1 MEFLNDSGDH
11 THGEVNEEQLAKKL
25 GEFEVLLLAR
35 YIPSRLEAC
44 DKPHQA
50 QSDRNEKEMVDRGD
64 TELPS
69 RKIQYVHMDN
79 PSTDIS
85 AGCRNVAPIS
95 GTKVLLVASQTT
107 PDVRGVTEA
116 PLAKILVPLITLW
129 IVWGSTYVG
138 LGMMVKTMPPLLGA
152 GTRFLAAAAILAV
165 VVLILR
171 GPRVFNVTWA
181 QFRGAMFM
189 GASLLGI
196 GIGILSLAQ
205 RYVPSGIA
213 ALIVSV
219 MPLWIIFF
227 RLRAGDRPA
236 RLTVIGVGVGL
247 FGLGLMLL
255 PGGTQPQ
262 GGAGTTQVTLWSIAI
277 AIGSFC
283 WAFFSWRSTRY
294 QQPNDLLVTTVIEL
308 FSAGFMLSALGLITG
323 DRWESAKYSTESWIG
338 WGALVL
344 ASAIVYSAYVWL
356 LGNAPMS
363 LVSTYAYV
371 NPVVAVLLGFIV
383 LSEPLTSDVILGLT
397 IVVGGVILV
406 VSGERRPK
414 LVPQELG

>member
-1 MEFLNDSGDH
+1 
-11 THGEVNEEQLAKKL
+11 
-25 GEFEVLLLAR
+25 
-35 YIPSRLEAC
+35 
-44 DKPHQA
+44 
-50 QSDRNEKEMVDRGD
+50 
-64 TELPS
+64 
-69 RKIQYVHMDN
+69 MDN
-79 PSTDIS
+79 PSTEIS
-85 AGCRNVAPIS
+85 AGCRNVTPIS
-95 GTKVLLVASQTT
+95 GTKVLLVASQLT

-129 IVWGSTYVG
+129 IVWGSTYMGIG
-138 LGMMVKTMPPLLGA
+138 LMVKTMPPLLGT
-152 GTRFLAAAAILAV
+152 GTRFLTASALLAV

-171 GPRVFNVTWA
+171 GPRVFFVTAA
-181 QFRGAMFM
+181 QFRGAVFM
-189 GASLLGI
+189 GASILGL

-227 RLRAGDRPA
+227 RFRAGDRPS
-236 RLTVIGVGVGL
+236 RLTLFGVGIGL
-247 FGLGLMLL
+247 LGLVLMLL

-262 GGAGTTQVTLWSIAI
+262 GGAGPTQVTIWSIAI
-277 AIGSFC
+277 AVGSFF

-294 QQPNDLLVTTVIEL
+294 EQPKDLLVTTVIEL
-308 FSAGFMLSALGLITG
+308 LTAGFVLTILSLITG
-323 DRWESAKYSTESWIG
+323 DRWDGAKYSTESWIG

-344 ASAIVYSAYVWL
+344 ASAIAYAAYVWL
-356 LGNAPMS
+356 LSNAPMS

-371 NPVVAVLLGFIV
+371 NPVIAVLLGFLV
-383 LSEPLTSDVILGLT
+383 LSEPLTSDVVLGLT
-397 IVVGGVILV
+397 IVIGGVVLV